1 MNKNDIMNI
10 LKEAVPCVFIS
21 AQEPLAELTDY
32 GVVTGYSVIGTG
44 PISEFFASVTDFFGM
59 QSGCFGDKLKYAEE
73 CALNMMR
80 LEALKK
86 GADSVYCCDIKV
98 SEATSGKGMLIV
110 SVSGTAI
117 LSNIQSKKITDALS
131 ALKIFSEESRKKQ
144 QDAPTRKFSLWG

>member
-1 MNKNDIMNI
+1 MNKNDIMHI

-21 AQEPLAELTDY
+21 AQEPVAELKDY

-73 CALNMMR
+73 CALDMMR

-86 GADSVYCCDIKV
+86 DSVYCCDIKV
-98 SEATSGKGMLIV
+98 SEATSGNGMLIV

-117 LSNIQSKKITDALS
+117 LSNIQNKKVTDALS
-131 ALKIFSEESRKKQ
+131 ILKKFSEESQKKQ
-144 QDAPTRKFSLWG
+144 QNAPTKKFSFWG

>member
-1 MNKNDIMNI
+1 MNKNDIMHI

-21 AQEPLAELTDY
+21 AQEPVAELKDY

-73 CALNMMR
+73 CALDMMR

-98 SEATSGKGMLIV
+98 SEATSGNGMLIV

-117 LSNIQSKKITDALS
+117 LSNIQNKKVTDALS
-131 ALKIFSEESRKKQ
+131 ILKKFSEESQKK
-144 QDAPTRKFSLWG
+144 